1 MTESAENAD
10 KPTRG
15 LTVSGDGTWRKRGYS
30 SLQGVT
36 TLIGHYTG
44 KVLDLLVKCA
54 YCKQCEYWKTHADDF
69 DEWME
74 THKNECTANHVG
86 SAGKMEVDAAKEM
99 FMRSEK
105 LHGVKYTSYV
115 GDGDCKTFKGIT
127 ECNPYGENCIVE
139 KKECVGHVQ
148 KRMGARLRKLKK
160 DTKGLGGKGKLTA
173 KLIDELS
180 VYYGLAIRRNKDSM
194 PDMKKA
200 IWATLKHKASTNEKP
215 QHEDCPQGEDSWC
228 TWQQAKA
235 QGNLSDYEHKP
246 ALSSDVLKAI
256 TPIYEELSNEN
267 LLTRCVGGYTQ
278 NSNES
283 LNAMIWSLAPKQ
295 TFSGAKTVD
304 IASYCA
310 ASIFNEGY
318 SSILKMMDV
327 MNIKIG
333 PNAFNLC
340 NTVDERRISQAN
352 ERSFDASKEGRI
364 ERRTARSALEEDF
377 LEEEGV
383 LYEAGMGD

>member
-1 MTESAENAD
+1 
-10 KPTRG
+10 
-15 LTVSGDGTWRKRGYS
+15 
-30 SLQGVT
+30 
-36 TLIGHYTG
+36 
-44 KVLDLLVKCA
+44 
-54 YCKQCEYWKTHADDF
+54 
-69 DEWME
+69 
-74 THKNECTANHVG
+74 
-86 SAGKMEVDAAKEM
+86 
-99 FMRSEK
+99 
-105 LHGVKYTSYV
+105 
-115 GDGDCKTFKGIT
+115 
-127 ECNPYGENCIVE
+127 
-139 KKECVGHVQ
+139 
-148 KRMGARLRKLKK
+148 MGARLRKLKK
-160 DTKGLGGKGKLTA
+160 DSKRLVGKGKLTA

-194 PDMKKA
+194 PNMKKA

-228 TWQQAKA
+228 SWQQAKA
-235 QGNLSDYEHKP
+235 RGNLSDYEHKP
-246 ALSSDVLKAI
+246 ALSSDVLNAI
-256 TPIYEELSNEN
+256 TPLYEDLSNDN

-310 ASIFNEGY
+310 PSIFNEGF
-318 SSILKMMDV
+318 SSLLKIMDI
-327 MNIKIG
+327 MNVKIG

-340 NTVDERRISQAN
+340 KTVDERRISQAN

-364 ERRTARSALEEDF
+364 QRRTTRSALEEDF

>member
-1 MTESAENAD
+1 
-10 KPTRG
+10 
-15 LTVSGDGTWRKRGYS
+15 
-30 SLQGVT
+30 
-36 TLIGHYTG
+36 
-44 KVLDLLVKCA
+44 
-54 YCKQCEYWKTHADDF
+54 
-69 DEWME
+69 
-74 THKNECTANHVG
+74 
-86 SAGKMEVDAAKEM
+86 
-99 FMRSEK
+99 
-105 LHGVKYTSYV
+105 
-115 GDGDCKTFKGIT
+115 
-127 ECNPYGENCIVE
+127 
-139 KKECVGHVQ
+139 
-148 KRMGARLRKLKK
+148 
-160 DTKGLGGKGKLTA
+160 
-173 KLIDELS
+173 
-180 VYYGLAIRRNKDSM
+180 M

-200 IWATLKHKASTNEKP
+200 IWATLKHKASTNEKL

-256 TPIYEELSNEN
+256 TPIYEELSNKN
-267 LLTRCVGGYTQ
+267 LLTRCVRGYTQ

-352 ERSFDASKEGRI
+352 ERSFDASKEERI